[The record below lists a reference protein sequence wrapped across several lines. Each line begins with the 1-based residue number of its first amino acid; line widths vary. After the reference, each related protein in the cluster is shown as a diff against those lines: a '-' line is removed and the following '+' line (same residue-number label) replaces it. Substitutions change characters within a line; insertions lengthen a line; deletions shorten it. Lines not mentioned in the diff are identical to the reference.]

1 MPQLWNDLQKFRYD
15 LFQGSKYNYGRQ
27 IDWNAYAH
35 ANFYTEVKKYID
47 DMGWIGLA
55 NLLEKNFS
63 IVLVNEFYSGIV
75 RSASE
80 YDNPTRF
87 QDDIL
92 YTFFDGQEVIII
104 ESIFKDLLNYKHYD
118 GPYETPS
125 PYPFE
130 SVWDTLV

>member
-1 MPQLWNDLQKFRYD
+1 
-15 LFQGSKYNYGRQ
+15 
-27 IDWNAYAH
+27 
-35 ANFYTEVKKYID
+35 
-47 DMGWIGLA
+47 MGWIGLA

-92 YTFFDGQEVIII
+92 YTFFDEQERIII
-104 ESIFKDLLNYKHYD
+104 ESTFEDLLNCKRYD
-118 GPYETPS
+118 GPY
-125 PYPFE
+125 
-130 SVWDTLV
+130 